1 VIKTCVVVAR
11 GGDVMTFHAFVM
23 LCVDLLF
30 VATATVGGVMLR
42 DDFDLSLERMQS
54 VTPHLLFS
62 MVTAALAVTAFGQH
76 RAIWRMATRFD
87 YVRIIYV
94 ALVTVIGACALGFVW
109 NRLEGVP
116 RSLPLLQFGLM
127 IGLMGGV
134 REVVRLLYHRRQD
147 VAKAGEV
154 GKAVVARR
162 AQILIVGL
170 NPIAELYLRGVEEVG
185 EAVEVV
191 GILGRSERHI
201 GRRVM
206 ACPVLGMPED
216 VEEVVREL
224 EVEGVDVD
232 RIVIT
237 VPDGKLSEAAHE
249 ALRRVERTGIALH
262 RIAEGIGL
270 GRSEP
275 TTASRQGLCRDG
287 IAEYSVA
294 ERALV
299 SGNRYLRVKRW
310 LDAVAALLLMAV
322 LSPIY
327 ALVGL
332 LALVDVGLPVL
343 FSQRRPGRFGR
354 PFRIYKFRTMSPAYD
369 SYGRRVDEAKRSSWI
384 GALLRRTRLDELPQL
399 YNVLVGEMSFVGP
412 RPLLPVD
419 QRLEHK
425 ARLLVRPGITGWA
438 QVAGGRI
445 VSVADKAAMDVW
457 YVKNASLALDLRII
471 ARTFRMIIEGDRVN
485 EEAIDTAWREL
496 ERAGICANWSRDAEG
511 RQDLADAARVTRRAA

>member
-1 VIKTCVVVAR
+1 
-11 GGDVMTFHAFVM
+11 MTFHAFVM

-354 PFRIYKFRTMSPAYD
+354 PFRIYKFRTMSPATTVTAGGSTRPSAAPGSARCCD
-369 SYGRRVDEAKRSSWI
+369 ARGSMSCRSSTMFSSGKCRSWGLGPCFRLTSVWSTRRVSSCGRASRDGRRWRAAASSRS
-384 GALLRRTRLDELPQL
+384 RTR
-399 YNVLVGEMSFVGP
+399 
-412 RPLLPVD
+412 RPWMY
-419 QRLEHK
+419 
-425 ARLLVRPGITGWA
+425 G
-438 QVAGGRI
+438 
-445 VSVADKAAMDVW
+445 M
-457 YVKNASLALDLRII
+457 
-471 ARTFRMIIEGDRVN
+471 
-485 EEAIDTAWREL
+485 
-496 ERAGICANWSRDAEG
+496 
-511 RQDLADAARVTRRAA
+511 